1 MYNLIKIIRDSILF
15 NINIMKIIKYLIFL
29 SILGGI
35 FLIVYRNS
43 DSKGLV
49 RYWISFKMA
58 VFIAL
63 ILAGLIP
70 NSVQASENDFPNN
83 SSSIPIERTVKS
95 LRAGFTSMNQRYLK
109 PHKIDRTVFESDA
122 RISKE
127 YYKLVKSNQSL
138 KKKFD
143 ALEKNISQGHFSSG
157 REKGFQQW
165 SNNIYYV
172 GSKGDGARIYYRFVP
187 NKFEVEILAYS
198 NKAKQTSITKKME
211 RLYDN

>member
-1 MYNLIKIIRDSILF
+1 M
-15 NINIMKIIKYLIFL
+15 
-29 SILGGI
+29 GGI

-49 RYWISFKMA
+49 RYRLSFKMA

-70 NSVQASENDFPNN
+70 NSVQASENDLPNN
-83 SSSIPIERTVKS
+83 SSSIRIEWVAKS

-109 PHKIDRTVFESDA
+109 PHKIDKTVFESDA
-122 RISKE
+122 KISKE
-127 YYKLVKSNQSL
+127 YYKLVKSNKPL

-143 ALEKNISQGHFSSG
+143 ALEKDLSQGHFNCG

-172 GSKGDGARIYYRFVP
+172 GSIGDGARIYYRFVP
-187 NKFEVEILAYS
+187 NKFEVEILSYS
-198 NKAKQTSITKKME
+198 NKAKQTSITNRME

>member
-1 MYNLIKIIRDSILF
+1 MYDLIKIIRDSILF
-15 NINIMKIIKYLIFL
+15 NINSMKIIKYLIFL

-83 SSSIPIERTVKS
+83 SSSIPIERIVKS

-122 RISKE
+122 KISKE
-127 YYKLVKSNQSL
+127 YDKLVKSNQSL

-187 NKFEVEILAYS
+187 NKFEVKILAYS
-198 NKAKQTSITKKME
+198 NKAKQTTITKRME

>member
-1 MYNLIKIIRDSILF
+1 
-15 NINIMKIIKYLIFL
+15 MKIIKYLIFL
-29 SILGGI
+29 SILGVI

-83 SSSIPIERTVKS
+83 SSSIPIERIVKS

-122 RISKE
+122 KISKE

-187 NKFEVEILAYS
+187 NKFEVKILAYS
-198 NKAKQTSITKKME
+198 NKAKQTTITKRME

>member
-1 MYNLIKIIRDSILF
+1 M
-15 NINIMKIIKYLIFL
+15 
-29 SILGGI
+29 GGI
-35 FLIVYRNS
+35 FIIVYRNS

-83 SSSIPIERTVKS
+83 SSSIPIERIVKS

-109 PHKIDRTVFESDA
+109 PHKINKTVFESDA
-122 RISKE
+122 KISKE
-127 YYKLVKSNQSL
+127 YDKLVKSNQSL
-138 KKKFD
+138 KRKFD

-198 NKAKQTSITKKME
+198 NKAKQTSITKRME

>member
-1 MYNLIKIIRDSILF
+1 
-15 NINIMKIIKYLIFL
+15 MKIIKYIIFL

-83 SSSIPIERTVKS
+83 SSSIPIERIVKS

-122 RISKE
+122 KISKE

-143 ALEKNISQGHFSSG
+143 ALEKNLSQGHFSSG

-198 NKAKQTSITKKME
+198 NKAKQTSITKRME
-211 RLYDN
+211 RLYEN

>member
-1 MYNLIKIIRDSILF
+1 M
-15 NINIMKIIKYLIFL
+15 
-29 SILGGI
+29 GGI

-43 DSKGLV
+43 DRKGLR

-58 VFIAL
+58 VFISL

-83 SSSIPIERTVKS
+83 SSSIPIERSVSPIARSVKS
-95 LRAGFTSMNQRYLK
+95 LRAGFTSMSERYLK
-109 PHKIDRTVFESDA
+109 PHKIDKTVFESDA
-122 RISKE
+122 KISKE
-127 YYKLVKSNQSL
+127 YYKLVKSNKPL

-143 ALEKNISQGHFSSG
+143 ALEKDLSQGHFNCG

-172 GSKGDGARIYYRFVP
+172 GSIGDGARIYYRFVP
-187 NKFEVEILAYS
+187 NKFEVEILGYS
-198 NKAKQTSITKKME
+198 NKAKQTSLTKRIE